1 MKKTLMTFVAV
12 GFGVSVAFA
21 QVTGTPQEG
30 EQQDTDLQNTE
41 YNQQDQQTQ
50 NEYAQDEEG
59 KRRVEMSELPLEVQQ
74 AFRESEYNNLEV
86 LAIYEMKDEQSTE
99 EIGTAGTDTEM
110 GQQDQGVTYAFEL
123 AETGQGEQGAM
134 GQEGTT
140 DDGMGG
146 VETERVSERQPDKIV
161 HFNEAGEVV
170 KEKDA
175 DEMKDKHGT
184 DY

>member
-41 YNQQDQQTQ
+41 YNQQDQQNQ
-50 NEYAQDEEG
+50 YAQDEEG
-59 KRRVEMSELPLEVQQ
+59 KRRVEMSELPMEVQQ
-74 AFRESEYNNLEV
+74 AFRDSEYNNWEV

-99 EIGTAGTDTEM
+99 EIGTTGTETDSEM

-123 AETGQGEQGAM
+123 AENGQGEQGAL
-134 GQEGTT
+134 GQDGTT

-161 HFNEAGEVV
+161 HFDEAGEVV

-175 DEMKDKHGT
+175 DEMKDEHGT